1 MHPPAADRSK
11 SPYFRKRTWLL
22 LAVVVGALVAA
33 ALYWPTLR
41 LPLLYDDLLH
51 IRITKGLDFLSVWV
65 PTQSFGF
72 FRPLAFL
79 PFLVIKNLFGYYPAT
94 LLHGLNV
101 LQHVANV
108 VLLMALSWRLW
119 RRLHW
124 AMASGLLL
132 ALFPFAFRAV
142 AIYANNVHVAT
153 PTLLLLAL
161 HTYLSAIRSRR
172 RATGW
177 WLLTAV
183 IFLLGLMSS
192 EPAVLFG
199 AFAALVE
206 WNDQEHRP
214 SFEFRQIGRSL
225 LNIINRPWFIFLLL
239 GLLYTFSYQFLDLSR
254 APQPALT
261 ATDLWFKFLYVAQ
274 VAAYPF
280 TWFGVLLPEDPAV
293 AVGVVLLGLALT
305 LGLTVWSA
313 REPSNRLPLLLGWG
327 WWGLASLV
335 ITVGLETNYLLHG
348 PRLLYMSSVGLALLW
363 PVLFEPIYRLP
374 RVGRALWVGILL
386 FVLAT
391 NWFFVR
397 SRLDLY
403 AKLAE
408 PVDVVSAV
416 MKDRPADEGIL
427 LVNLPSWMDS
437 SRNTYPIGVEFVPVM
452 GNYLFVE
459 ELMAENLRVDRPA
472 QAVKVPDLL
481 TSQAYGYGVHE
492 QAAGDLIE
500 GDWAPAGSHT
510 FIIYYDEEGPVT
522 RYSGQLSPQSGQSPS
537 LATFGPYD
545 LLSASADSCGDAVHL
560 TTVWR
565 VVSTGGSTPEIG
577 STTSLFVQL
586 LGEDG
591 QLIAQADAPPMGLR
605 PDLIQLPAGWQ
616 MVDHRELEPGDGQ
629 PKEILVGAYDFMSGE
644 RFPATDGARQP
655 LPDNALRIPIGDC
668 P

>member
-1 MHPPAADRSK
+1 
-11 SPYFRKRTWLL
+11 
-22 LAVVVGALVAA
+22 
-33 ALYWPTLR
+33 
-41 LPLLYDDLLH
+41 
-51 IRITKGLDFLSVWV
+51 
-65 PTQSFGF
+65 
-72 FRPLAFL
+72 
-79 PFLVIKNLFGYYPAT
+79 
-94 LLHGLNV
+94 
-101 LQHVANV
+101 
-108 VLLMALSWRLW
+108 
-119 RRLHW
+119 
-124 AMASGLLL
+124 
-132 ALFPFAFRAV
+132 
-142 AIYANNVHVAT
+142 
-153 PTLLLLAL
+153 
-161 HTYLSAIRSRR
+161 
-172 RATGW
+172 
-177 WLLTAV
+177 
-183 IFLLGLMSS
+183 
-192 EPAVLFG
+192 
-199 AFAALVE
+199 
-206 WNDQEHRP
+206 
-214 SFEFRQIGRSL
+214 
-225 LNIINRPWFIFLLL
+225 
-239 GLLYTFSYQFLDLSR
+239 
-254 APQPALT
+254 
-261 ATDLWFKFLYVAQ
+261 
-274 VAAYPF
+274 
-280 TWFGVLLPEDPAV
+280 
-293 AVGVVLLGLALT
+293 
-305 LGLTVWSA
+305 
-313 REPSNRLPLLLGWG
+313 
-327 WWGLASLV
+327 
-335 ITVGLETNYLLHG
+335 
-348 PRLLYMSSVGLALLW
+348 
-363 PVLFEPIYRLP
+363 
-374 RVGRALWVGILL
+374 VGILL

-391 NWFFVR
+391 NWLFVR

-492 QAAGDLIE
+492 QADGDLIE

-522 RYSGQLSPQSGQSPS
+522 RYSGQITPQLDQAPS

-545 LLSASADSCGDAVHL
+545 LLSVEADSCEDAVHL

-565 VVSTGGSTPEIG
+565 VVSTGSSTPEIG

-605 PDLIQLPAGWQ
+605 PDLIQLPSGWQ